1 MVLTDERDL
10 GRAIKQKEEKLE
22 IRGTLKDRVCR
33 IRSVEERQW
42 KACVSQ
48 IGMAVGY
55 DESGWNPNVGQCFD
69 GNTSS

>member
-33 IRSVEERQW
+33 IRSVEER
-42 KACVSQ
+42 
-48 IGMAVGY
+48 
-55 DESGWNPNVGQCFD
+55 
-69 GNTSS
+69 